1 MTAHQPRPAH
11 VNRRAALTVC
21 FVATFAAAAL
31 AAAVQGRDAAP
42 PPDELRQLIERMIAN
57 THCND
62 AAIEN
67 YERVEH
73 WVARRTEN
81 DPQVRLDK
89 TYRVVPTGTGTLKVV
104 LKDNGTAV
112 TPEYY
117 YGELQ
122 TLAQD
127 LEWALDPNEPKQ
139 KARVEKWKKRTADR
153 FQAVEAF
160 RDAYTVAWLGHE
172 TREGRALVMLRFD
185 PKPDF
190 HGHSVGTD
198 LLSSSRVT
206 VWLDA
211 GAQVVRLEAE
221 LVRDMAFGG
230 GLLGKLYRGGRVT
243 IDQVEVAPGLWMP
256 RSTRYDV
263 RGRKFIFSSEEWRA
277 GEAGDYRRV
286 GLPREALRMVREELS
301 LLPH

>member
-139 KARVEKWKKRTADR
+139 KARVEKWKKRTAVKDSPTGPTD
-153 FQAVEAF
+153 AHSTVLSIEEEAII
-160 RDAYTVAWLGHE
+160 VAF
-172 TREGRALVMLRFD
+172 A
-185 PKPDF
+185 
-190 HGHSVGTD
+190 
-198 LLSSSRVT
+198 
-206 VWLDA
+206 
-211 GAQVVRLEAE
+211 
-221 LVRDMAFGG
+221 
-230 GLLGKLYRGGRVT
+230 
-243 IDQVEVAPGLWMP
+243 
-256 RSTRYDV
+256 STRCCRWMTV
-263 RGRKFIFSSEEWRA
+263 STLCRQRS
-277 GEAGDYRRV
+277 RR
-286 GLPREALRMVREELS
+286 
-301 LLPH
+301 